1 MSCPHGVPKP
11 QCLFQE
17 VDVCGSSQHWR
28 CRLHTSPRNLQTVAN
43 KSCWLCIC
51 MWYYSCYPIIDLTC
65 TTSTMHTVSFNLGV
79 VVGTAFSWAALSCSL
94 SLVTHTDAVRC
105 TLREQCAKPLIGRWW
120 VERVEPSRTPRWE
133 AAHHIP
139 ALLTSPVIA
148 ASYLHYYGI
157 LCLMFPCRMV
167 KSC

>member
-17 VDVCGSSQHWR
+17 VDVCCSSQHWR

-51 MWYYSCYPIIDLTC
+51 MWYCPCYPIIDLTY

-79 VVGTAFSWAALSCSL
+79 VVGTPFSWAATACTL

-105 TLREQCAKPLIGRWW
+105 ILREQCAKPLIGRWW
-120 VERVEPSRTPRWE
+120 VERDGGRPPEFQKLLLRTISQHCWLPPW
-133 AAHHIP
+133 
-139 ALLTSPVIA
+139 LL
-148 ASYLHYYGI
+148 LHTCI
-157 LCLMFPCRMV
+157 IMV
-167 KSC
+167 YSA